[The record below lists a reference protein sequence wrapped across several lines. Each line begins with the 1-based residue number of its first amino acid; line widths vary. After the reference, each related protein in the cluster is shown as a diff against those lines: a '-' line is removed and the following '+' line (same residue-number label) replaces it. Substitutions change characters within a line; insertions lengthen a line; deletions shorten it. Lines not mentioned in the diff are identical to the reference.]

1 MTTRGLVLL
10 PLLLLWTACS
20 TAHDDFREQAEGVV
34 RGFLEAVV
42 AGDAEAAS
50 SHALIEGDSKY
61 FVIFTDLLAAGEV
74 VVHEARLLY
83 FAQIRPD
90 AGPHGLDA
98 LTAHVEARVERG
110 GAELPRRR
118 FTLEL
123 VGSEREWYIKH
134 VPDDWSDL
142 SR

>member
-1 MTTRGLVLL
+1 MPTRGLVLL
-10 PLLLLWTACS
+10 PPLLLWTACG
-20 TAHDDFREQAEGVV
+20 TAHDDYREQAEGVV

-61 FVIFTDLLAAGEV
+61 FVIFTELLAAGEI
-74 VVHEARLLY
+74 VVHEARLLH
-83 FAQIRPD
+83 FAEIRPD

-110 GAELPRRR
+110 GEALSQRR

-123 VGSEREWYIKH
+123 VGSEREWYVKH
-134 VPDDWSDL
+134 VPEDWSAGL
-142 SR
+142 